1 MPRNTSS
8 SHPTGEAPMNIVER
22 ARVALRNWINKPSQ
36 AEAKHSAEQRAE
48 GREAAR
54 RVREETLRDTLNQIG
69 TAFDQEAEWQRNK
82 GTQSYQL
89 WLESQRAW
97 VQRLEAEGAPGELDV
112 RGRALLRAKVD
123 ERLSPLALA
132 TAG

>member
-1 MPRNTSS
+1 MT
-8 SHPTGEAPMNIVER
+8 IVER

-36 AEAKHSAEQRAE
+36 AEAKHAAEQRDE

-69 TAFDQEAEWQRNK
+69 TVFDQEAEWQRNK
-82 GTQSYQL
+82 GAQSYQL

-123 ERLSPLALA
+123 ERLSLLALA